1 MTIRVLLADDDS
13 DLRLSLKWT
22 LDYDGRFAVVGEAGD
37 GEETLRLV
45 QEQQPDA
52 LVLDLKMPKL
62 DGLAALPKLR
72 EAAPE
77 MKIVVWSGVRIERQ
91 ALLNSGADEV
101 LEKVGEN
108 RSVATKLAELCSNKV
123 ES

>member
-22 LDYDGRFAVVGEAGD
+22 LDYDGRFEVVGEAGD

-45 QEQQPDA
+45 EQEQPDA
-52 LVLDLKMPKL
+52 VVLDLKMPKL
-62 DGLAALPKLR
+62 DGLAALPRLR
-72 EAAPE
+72 EAAPD

-91 ALLNSGADEV
+91 ALLNAGADEV
-101 LEKVGEN
+101 LEKDGEN
-108 RSVATKLAELCSNKV
+108 RSVAATLAELCRNSV